1 MLTTVDQGLVSGIRN
16 VEWDAVELASQF
28 MENWCYQRETLR
40 DLSRH
45 VDTGEPLPE
54 ALYQKLLAARTYRA
68 GSQMLRQ
75 LFFATVDLELHHRLD
90 PDGSETPLDV
100 VARVAQRT
108 TVMPP
113 LPEDRF
119 LCSFTHIFGG
129 SYAAGYYSYK
139 WAEVLA
145 ADAFGAFEEA
155 GLDDPGAVAATG
167 RRYRDTILAL
177 GGSRHPMEVFEA
189 FRGRPP
195 STAALLRHAGL
206 GRAA

>member
-1 MLTTVDQGLVSGIRN
+1 
-16 VEWDAVELASQF
+16 
-28 MENWCYQRETLR
+28 
-40 DLSRH
+40 
-45 VDTGEPLPE
+45 
-54 ALYQKLLAARTYRA
+54 
-68 GSQMLRQ
+68 
-75 LFFATVDLELHHRLD
+75 
-90 PDGSETPLDV
+90 
-100 VARVAQRT
+100 
-108 TVMPP
+108 MPP

-145 ADAFGAFEEA
+145 ADAFGACEEA
-155 GLDDPGAVAATG
+155 GLDDPRDVASTG

-206 GRAA
+206 AAAA